1 MSAMTDRRPPAGGP
15 RRGQLVLWYAVLVVV
30 PMLVALAL
38 LSRGAHTDGG
48 GTVEAPTAAPD
59 VVPRLLLSL
68 PVIFA
73 TCWAAGWLFRRL
85 GQPAVIGE
93 IIAGVLLGPSLLG
106 WLWPAAYHALFPPI
120 LLPALSILAQVGLVL
135 FMFLVGYELNLA
147 LVRRRGRVA
156 VLVSNVSIA
165 VPFLAGV
172 SLAFGLRALMGPA
185 VNFLGFALFLAV
197 SMSITA
203 FPVLARILHDRGMT
217 RQPVASLALACAAV
231 DDITAWCLL
240 ALSTA
245 VAVGAPGWG
254 ALRTAGLTVAFVLFM
269 LVAVRPL
276 LARLVAPTDGRRPLL
291 AESAVLP
298 FLLAGLMVSALATDR
313 IGIHPVFGA
322 FLFGVVTP
330 RGVRT
335 VIRATDQVHGL
346 TLTLLLPLFFVITGL
361 RTKFGL
367 LGADPA
373 LWGRCALIVVV
384 AVAAKWAASTLI
396 ARLSGVDRWES
407 WSLGVLLNCRGLTE
421 LVVLNIGL
429 ELGIIDQ
436 TLFTMLVIM
445 ALVSTVLT
453 SPALSLIDRLRRR
466 HDAAHPEPAPAAA

>member
-1 MSAMTDRRPPAGGP
+1 MSAVSDRRPDAGGP
-15 RRGQLVLWYAVLVVV
+15 RRHLIAWYAVLVVG
-30 PMLVALAL
+30 PLLLALLL
-38 LSRGAHTDGG
+38 LSRGGHADDRSA
-48 GTVEAPTAAPD
+48 VEVPTHAPD
-59 VVPRLLLSL
+59 VVSHLLLSL
-68 PVIFA
+68 PVVFA
-73 TCWAAGWLFRRL
+73 ACWAAGWAFRRL

-93 IIAGVLLGPSLLG
+93 IVAGVLLGPSLLG
-106 WLWPAAYHALFPPI
+106 WLWPAAYHALFPPV
-120 LLPALSILAQVGLVL
+120 LLPAINVLAQVGLVL

-147 LVRRRGRVA
+147 LVRRRGQVA

-172 SLAFGLRALMGPA
+172 ALAFGLRSLMGPA

-197 SMSITA
+197 SMSVTA
-203 FPVLARILHDRGMT
+203 FPVLARILHDRGMS

-245 VAVGAPGWG
+245 VAAGTSGWD
-254 ALRTAGLTVAFVLFM
+254 ALWTAVLTVAFVALM
-269 LVAVRPL
+269 LALVRPL
-276 LARLVAPTDGRRPLL
+276 LARLVAPPDGRRPLL
-291 AESAVLP
+291 PPSAVLP
-298 FLLAGLMVSALATDR
+298 FLLGGLMVSALITDR

-330 RGVRT
+330 RGVRG
-335 VIRATDQVHGL
+335 VVRATRQVHGL
-346 TLTLLLPLFFVITGL
+346 TLTLLLPLFFVVTGL
-361 RTKFGL
+361 RTRFGL
-367 LGADPA
+367 LGSDVG

-384 AVAAKWAASTLI
+384 AVAAKWAASTLV

-453 SPALSLIDRLRRR
+453 SPALSLIDRIRRR
-466 HDAAHPEPAPAAA
+466 HAVPAEPAPVAG